1 MFRLNSVHVIVI
13 DSNRISY
20 RKMGY
25 GNFAKHVVTAVV
37 CNEAHCPNEQ
47 TKEYNGCTDFW
58 RQAIKGSSSSR
69 GTCFL
74 HCILFLNSFLKSVV
88 SRSAVV
94 YCLFSFSKCQ
104 QFASSLPAV
113 RQQFA
118 SSLPAVCQQ
127 FATSLPPV
135 CYQFATSLPPV
146 CHQFDV
152 CHQFATSLLPVC
164 HQFVTSLPPVCHKFA
179 TSLPSVCHKF
189 VISLP
194 LVCHQFATS
203 LPSV

>member
-118 SSLPAVCQQ
+118 TSLPAVCH
-127 FATSLPPV
+127 
-135 CYQFATSLPPV
+135 QFATSLPPV
-146 CHQFDV
+146 CHQFATSLPPVCHQFAISLMYATSLPPVCYPFAISLSPV

-164 HQFVTSLPPVCHKFA
+164 HQFA
-179 TSLPSVCHKF
+179 TCLSSVCH
-189 VISLP
+189 
-194 LVCHQFATS
+194 
-203 LPSV
+203 

>member
-1 MFRLNSVHVIVI
+1 
-13 DSNRISY
+13 
-20 RKMGY
+20 MGY

-37 CNEAHCPNEQ
+37 WNEAHCPNEQ

-118 SSLPAVCQQ
+118 SSLPPVCHQFATSLLPVCHQ
-127 FATSLPPV
+127 FATSLPSVWCMPPVCHQFATRLPSVCHQFATSLPQVCYQFARRLPQV

-146 CHQFDV
+146 CHQF
-152 CHQFATSLLPVC
+152 ATSL
-164 HQFVTSLPPVCHKFA
+164 S
-179 TSLPSVCHKF
+179 SVCH
-189 VISLP
+189 
-194 LVCHQFATS
+194 
-203 LPSV
+203 